1 MLIFYREF
9 WINAHFIVQNPQ
21 SCEISICGKSWI
33 LKKLRWQF
41 PIRVAIVFIR
51 KPYVISVR
59 LENAWLFHYE
69 L

>member
-9 WINAHFIVQNPQ
+9 WINAHLLFRISQ
-21 SCEISICGKSWI
+21 SYEINICGKSWI
-33 LKKLRWQF
+33 LKKLRLQF

-51 KPYVISVR
+51 KRYVISIR